1 MPDRLG
7 APSLTSRKATI
18 PRPEPEP
25 PKTTSSAAT

>member
-7 APSLTSRKATI
+7 APSFTSRNATF
-18 PRPEPEP
+18 PRPEPEL